1 MEDKYNSTRNIEWFI
16 NLYTIDLPGKN
27 WCQLMLEIMKQN
39 SNGKNFIILI
49 LGNNLKN
56 KRRGNNISTGNQMK
70 NI

>member
-1 MEDKYNSTRNIEWFI
+1 
-16 NLYTIDLPGKN
+16 
-27 WCQLMLEIMKQN
+27 MKQN